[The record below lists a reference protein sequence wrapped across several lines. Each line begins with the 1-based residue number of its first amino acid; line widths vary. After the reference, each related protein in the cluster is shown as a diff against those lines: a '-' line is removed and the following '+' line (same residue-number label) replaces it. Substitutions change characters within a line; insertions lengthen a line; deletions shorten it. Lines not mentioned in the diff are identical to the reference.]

1 MRLISMK
8 HTTCIPLNISTKWIL
23 LENLWIPNHIT
34 VILHGAYRVPYYSF
48 LTSPKLSSYFPL
60 PSFSPKPFF
69 LLFPPSLF
77 PTPPSPSQHIEEG
90 DYLTPGQVKW
100 AVPPLREQDLQGSAH
115 TLHLKEQTS
124 VTGRERVN
132 QCDPCYWFSYLQFA
146 P

>member
-1 MRLISMK
+1 MDTKS
-8 HTTCIPLNISTKWIL
+8 HHSNTTWSTL
-23 LENLWIPNHIT
+23 FSNNHFF
-34 VILHGAYRVPYYSF
+34 PPQSF
-48 LTSPKLSSYFPL
+48 LPTFPSPLSLPNLSSYFPL

-115 TLHLKEQTS
+115 TLHLKEQRS

-132 QCDPCYWFSYLQFA
+132 QMRPMLLIFLLAVCPIACTCHSQHS